1 MTHADLNQDEWDTP
15 HEFEGVQLPEW
26 PKDAFPELAQ
36 TYVNEVSRSTET
48 PIELPSML
56 FLSSVATASQKIYIV
71 EIRKSYR
78 EPVNLYVLTILPPAS
93 RKSNVFGQVMAPI
106 CFWEEQ
112 KKEALESILN
122 AQISR
127 QKILEERIKQLR
139 RVAANNIDNTNFD
152 EYQKQIISY
161 EKEFDSTP
169 SYPRLWTSDI
179 TPEHLG
185 ALMAQNDEAM
195 AILSDEGAIFD
206 ILGGLYSNGRANIDI
221 LLQAHSG
228 GSIRVDRKSKPPVFL
243 KKALLTIGL
252 TVQPEV
258 IKNACKNKTL
268 RGRGLLGRFL
278 YVIPPSNIGH
288 RTLEEKPMEES
299 IRSHYHASIIA
310 ILNHP
315 HDGETNAQHVLK
327 LDPEAYSK
335 WLEYSKML
343 EMMMGPELD
352 YLTHITDWA
361 GKLSG
366 QIARIAAL
374 LHIYRHA
381 FEKPWET
388 KICLEDMQ
396 GAVKIGHAL
405 IKHALRVFNLI
416 YEDDSIHL
424 AKEILQWI
432 NNSNLDSFSHR
443 ECLRK
448 FRKYDKTTLQPGL
461 NFLKKQGYLHEWSYK
476 PPKGAPSVMF
486 DVNPNYKNKDQ
497 GQKGQ

>member
-1 MTHADLNQDEWDTP
+1 MTHTDLNQDDWDTP

-26 PKDAFPELAQ
+26 PKDALPEFARR
-36 TYVNEVSRSTET
+36 YVNEVSRSTET
-48 PIELPSML
+48 PIELPTML
-56 FLSSVATASQKIYIV
+56 FLSAVATVSQKIYEV
-71 EIRKSYR
+71 EIIKSYR
-78 EPVNLYVLTILPPAS
+78 ETVNLWVLPILPPAS
-93 RKSNVFGQVMAPI
+93 RKSNVFGQIMAPI
-106 CFWEEQ
+106 RFWEEQ
-112 KKEALESILN
+112 RKEALEPVLN

-127 QKILEERIKQLR
+127 QKTLEERIKQLR
-139 RVAANNIDNTNFD
+139 RLAAKNIDNTNFD
-152 EYQKQIISY
+152 EYQKQIILL
-161 EKEFDSTP
+161 EKEIDSIS

-185 ALMAQNDEAM
+185 TLMAQNDEAM

-206 ILGGLYSNGRANIDI
+206 ILGGLYSNGRANIDL

-243 KKALLTIGL
+243 KKSLLTIGL

-258 IKNACKNKTL
+258 IKNACKNKTF

-288 RTLEEKPMEES
+288 RTLEEKPMEDS
-299 IRSHYHASIIA
+299 IRSHYHASIAA
-310 ILNHP
+310 ILNHQY
-315 HDGETNAQHVLK
+315 DGETNSQHVLK
-327 LDPEAYSK
+327 LDSAAYLK
-335 WLEYSKML
+335 WLEYSKLVEML
-343 EMMMGPELD
+343 MGPEVD
-352 YLTHITDWA
+352 YLSHITDWA

-381 FEKPWET
+381 FEKPWEA

-405 IKHALRVFNLI
+405 TKHALRVFSLI
-416 YEDDSIHL
+416 YEEDSIHL

-432 NNSNLDSFSHR
+432 SNLNLDSFSHR
-443 ECLRK
+443 DCLRK
-448 FRKYDKTTLQPGL
+448 FRKCDKTTLQPGL
-461 NFLKKQGYLHEWSYK
+461 NILKERGYLHEWSYK

-486 DVNPNYKNKDQ
+486 DVNPKYKNKDQ